1 VSGTVSGTATSSEAT
16 SDLLRRAVLV
26 LGAALLLVLP
36 RFAPDISFIGAVG
49 LRGPVTV
56 LSVGLAFWLMPVLL
70 VASWAA
76 AGRVRLTH
84 AWLAV
89 PVGLFV
95 IGAVVSTLSASDK
108 FSALVRAAEMTGV
121 WVGFLALV
129 FCIRTDAERRFLLAV
144 LLASAFIAAA
154 VQVITGRPD
163 APAAL
168 LVLGLLVA
176 VGLAGEKWFEARGR
190 GARGLAVG
198 LGAVAAVLLIALV
211 MSHVRGAPAGLSTLR
226 CRLDTWRAAASILK
240 DHWLAG
246 VGLENF
252 ASHYLEHK
260 PPTAIEEVGDPH
272 NMWLSAWTQLGVA
285 GLAALVSLVAGT
297 VWTWLRSH
305 GPQTN
310 AGGRGASLFGWLVA
324 VLVPAAPAVIVLF
337 TMGRIYGAVAVAV
350 AAIIMGVAACEN
362 PSRLEVAAR
371 PLRIL
376 RAASVAAV
384 VTFCLLGQVG
394 VAFALPATAWAGLVV
409 IAVSLGGNGARRV
422 AAAVRPWLKFVL
434 MLAAMALVFGY
445 IRWILLP
452 VARVDAWTT
461 AAAGAA
467 TPEAQA
473 EALRAADQA
482 HPLAWEP
489 AYLRGRAWETAAR
502 AAGAEGAADP
512 TAMVMRLERAKRAY
526 REVLARHPRLLD
538 AYRHLAACRLAVPG
552 ALDDPQALNAARGH
566 LEQAA
571 RLYPTD
577 IRARLQLAEIADQL
591 KDAAGALAEYRR
603 VLELDRLTPDEDRRL
618 ALDERRAVEG
628 RVRELE
634 ESLATPRDAP

>member
-1 VSGTVSGTATSSEAT
+1 VSGTVSGTATSSETA

-56 LSVGLAFWLMPVLL
+56 LAVGLAFWLMPVLL

-76 AGRVRLTH
+76 AGRVRLAH

-198 LGAVAAVLLIALV
+198 LGAVAAVLLAALV
-211 MSHVRGAPAGLSTLR
+211 MSNVRGAPAGLNTLR

-240 DHWLAG
+240 DHWPAG
-246 VGLENF
+246 VGLKNF
-252 ASHYLEHK
+252 VSHYLEHK
-260 PPTAIEEVGDPH
+260 SAMAIEEVGDPH

-285 GLAALVSLVAGT
+285 GLGALVSLVAGT
-297 VWTWLRSH
+297 VWTWLRPH

-310 AGGRGASLFGWLVA
+310 AGGRGAPLFGWLVA

-350 AAIIMGVAACEN
+350 AATVVGVAACEN
-362 PSRLEVAAR
+362 PSRLEVAGR

-384 VTFCLLGQVG
+384 LAFCLLGQVG

-409 IAVSLGGNGARRV
+409 IAVSLGDNGARRV

-461 AAAGAA
+461 AAARAA
-467 TPEAQA
+467 TPEEQA
-473 EALRAADQA
+473 EALRAAGQA

-502 AAGAEGAADP
+502 AAAEDL
-512 TAMVMRLERAKRAY
+512 TRRTILLERAKHAY
-526 REVLARHPRLLD
+526 REAVARHPRLLD

-552 ALDDPQALNAARGH
+552 ALDDPQALDAARGYF
-566 LEQAA
+566 EQAA

-577 IRARLQLAEIADQL
+577 IRVRLQLAEIADRL

-618 ALDERRAVEG
+618 TPGARRAIEG
-628 RVRELE
+628 RVRELK